1 MRIFTLLLFLLFTN
15 QLAIAQDEEL
25 FNYLNESSD
34 VFQTDTLHVFYF
46 ERWNEDFTSSQI
58 VKYEGEQIE
67 SRWIPILSKHLSVDE
82 KVYLIG
88 KFEIEDSHT
97 GFIIRHQSTY
107 SPQKISLL
115 IYDMMSLTIS
125 GSQFLADDG
134 GDGTWVFNVDGW
146 LVNMNNGLKLVN
158 WRTERWE
165 DDETEE
171 WHRSDSVWIN
181 IWNGNEFVL
190 DESQQIDRNKFKT
203 YYDQKYGSAN

>member
-1 MRIFTLLLFLLFTN
+1 M
-15 QLAIAQDEEL
+15 AQEEEL
-25 FNYLNESSD
+25 FNYLNENSE

-46 ERWNEDFTSSQI
+46 ERWNEDYTYSQI
-58 VKYEGEQIE
+58 IKYEGELIE
-67 SRWIPILSKHLSVDE
+67 SKWFPLISKYLSIDE
-82 KVYLIG
+82 KAYLIG
-88 KFEIEDSHT
+88 KFEIDDSHT

-115 IYDMMSLTIS
+115 IYDMSSLNFS
-125 GSQFLADDG
+125 NSQILADDG
-134 GDGTWVFNVDGW
+134 GDGTWAFNVDAW
-146 LVNMNNGLKLVN
+146 LISEGNHLKLVN

-181 IWNGNEFVL
+181 IWNGNNFVL
-190 DESQQIDRNKFKT
+190 DETHQLDRSKFKT